1 MANPTTRVLALLELL
16 QAHGLMSGTELARR
30 LAVDPRSIR
39 RYILS
44 LESLGIPVQTQRG
57 RDGGYHLMQGFK
69 LPPMMFSNEEAAALA
84 LGLVSARSVG
94 WASASASALAKLER
108 VMPETVRANLRA
120 VAASLSLELPTGK
133 PVSQVSPEIL
143 SLLSSAIQQQQSL
156 RLSYS
161 SGQQISST
169 RNIDA
174 YGLAYLNAHW
184 YVVAYCHLRLGMR
197 SFRLDRISALELLPA
212 SFGKPLNFDTMAYLN
227 SAIASLPRAHSIK
240 VVLHTDL
247 ASALVEI
254 FSSLGV
260 LEVVDAGILMHSQA
274 DDLAWMARELA
285 RLPFSFTIVEPPA
298 LGLALA
304 QHLSAVLQNLQ
315 IKD

>member
-1 MANPTTRVLALLELL
+1 VLALLELL

-69 LPPMMFSNEEAAALA
+69 LPPMMFSNEEAAALP

-120 VAASLSLELPTGK
+120 VAASLALELPTRQ

-143 SLLSSAIQQQQSL
+143 SLLSSAIQRQQSL
-156 RLSYS
+156 RLSYHT
-161 SGQQISST
+161 GQQISST

-212 SFGKPLNFDTMAYLN
+212 SFGKQLKFDTMAYLN
-227 SAIASLPRAHSIK
+227 SAIATLPRAHSIK

-247 ASALVEI
+247 ASALTEI

-260 LEVVDAGILMHSQA
+260 LEVVDGGILMHSQA
-274 DDLAWMARELA
+274 DDLLWMARELA
-285 RLPFSFTIVEPPA
+285 RLPFSFTIVQPQE

-304 QHLSAVLQNLQ
+304 QHLNAALQNLQ